1 VTPELVTAGGLTVDH
16 VISADGTV
24 ALARVGGN
32 GAYSSVG
39 ALCWRERVGLVSVA
53 VASYPR
59 ETLAR
64 LRDNGVALDG
74 VVMVDVALESG
85 NWFIYDHDG
94 HRSERLTS
102 RPEELAQAGFPTD
115 RLTPQQ
121 VDDWQ
126 AHLRRRGDGGELSYS
141 QFRDTH
147 PMVAAQVPEHYLRA
161 RGAHCAPSRPVVLA
175 DLLPLF
181 NGRGMVV
188 TLDAG
193 WQLAELSLDDLSP
206 FLAQVDAFLPSEIE
220 LAALVPGVPVEQ
232 ALALAAARCRGTAAV
247 KLGPRGCLVWDKVAD
262 APVAVPVI
270 PTHAIDPTGAG
281 DSFCGGFLA
290 GLVETG
296 DPVLAAAYGAVSAS
310 LIVSRHGADGALP
323 IDRAACREA
332 LARLTSSIARAPM
345 LARPVSA

>member
-1 VTPELVTAGGLTVDH
+1 MHP
-16 VISADGTV
+16 
-24 ALARVGGN
+24 ALARFTQVLAQTEADATRLRSS
-32 GAYSSVG
+32 GARG
-39 ALCWRERVGLVSVA
+39 VA
-53 VASYPR
+53 VLGNLKFDMTPPPGLPAPGLQWR
-59 ETLAR
+59 PA
-64 LRDNGVALDG
+64 LR
-74 VVMVDVALESG
+74 
-85 NWFIYDHDG
+85 
-94 HRSERLTS
+94 
-102 RPEELAQAGFPTD
+102 
-115 RLTPQQ
+115 
-121 VDDWQ
+121 
-126 AHLRRRGDGGELSYS
+126 
-141 QFRDTH
+141 
-147 PMVAAQVPEHYLRA
+147 
-161 RGAHCAPSRPVVLA
+161 RPVVLA
-175 DLLPLF
+175 ALLPRF
-181 NGRGMVV
+181 NGRGMVGP
-188 TLDAG
+188 LDAG

-220 LAALVPGVPVEQ
+220 LAALVPGAPIEQ

-296 DPVLAAAYGAVSAS
+296 NPVLAAAYGAVSAS

-345 LARPVSA
+345 PARPLSA